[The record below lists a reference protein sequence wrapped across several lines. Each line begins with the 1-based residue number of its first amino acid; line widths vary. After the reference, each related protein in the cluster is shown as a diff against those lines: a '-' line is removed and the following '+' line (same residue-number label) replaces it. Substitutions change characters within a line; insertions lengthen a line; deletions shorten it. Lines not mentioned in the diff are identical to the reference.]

1 MPIRKIRAIKR
12 ITSGT
17 RAARPSRTA
26 VARVSAK
33 FRPRPAAGASKL
45 GGAARAAGR
54 KARAGARGFAKAAKP
69 KGLGRRL
76 VQFAKDNPKTTI
88 AAGAYG
94 AYTGGKKGERKKQE
108 KRRRY

>member
-1 MPIRKIRAIKR
+1 MPVKRLIGGAVRAR
-12 ITSGT
+12 
-17 RAARPSRTA
+17 RPSRA
-26 VARVSAK
+26 VATVQPK

-76 VQFAKDNPKTTI
+76 VQFAKDNPKTT
-88 AAGAYG
+88 AVAVVYG
-94 AYTGGKKGERKKQE
+94 AYTGGKSGERKKQE